1 VRNRRVSVPRVD
13 FASSLAAKL
22 AGREAVVAV
31 IGLGFAGF
39 PQAVEI
45 AKSGLRVIGIDVDAG
60 KIGRISAGESLSP
73 DVPSTEL
80 QSLQSRGLFA
90 CSADYASVRDADIVV
105 ACLPTPLDSSQQP
118 DLRFVRSAAEG
129 LRGKVRAGQLL
140 LLESTVPPGTTRKLF
155 LPVLEDAGLKPGRDA
170 FLAFAPER
178 IDPGNKK
185 FPLNKIP
192 RLIGGITTECT
203 GAAARF
209 YEMFVDEVWP
219 VSSPEV
225 AEMSK
230 NVENTFRFIN
240 ISFINEVAM
249 LCDRM
254 GISVWEVVRAA
265 STKPFA
271 FMPHYPSP
279 GVGGHCI
286 PIVPFYLES
295 VAREYGVPAA
305 IIEAAGTINAAMPGF
320 VVDKLEREL
329 VKRGKK
335 LQDARVLVVGV
346 TYKPDVPD
354 LRESAAVRVLSQLLA
369 RGVRASYYDPYVPEL
384 LVDGHGL
391 RSEPALDAA
400 HADCAIVTTPHKA
413 LDYDGLASSS
423 GFVFDTVNALPS
435 NFPADVVKL

>member
-1 VRNRRVSVPRVD
+1 MPQVD
-13 FASSLAAKL
+13 FASSLATKL
-22 AGREAVVAV
+22 ATREATVAV

-39 PQAVEI
+39 PQAIEI
-45 AKSGLRVIGIDVDAG
+45 AKSGLKVMGVDVDAR
-60 KIGRISAGESLSP
+60 KVSRIAAGESLSP
-73 DVPSTEL
+73 DVPSSELREL
-80 QSLQSRGLFA
+80 QSHGLFD
-90 CSADYASVRDADIVV
+90 CSTDYASVRGADVIV
-105 ACLPTPLDSSQQP
+105 ACLPTPLDASQQP
-118 DLRFVRSAAEG
+118 DLRFVKAAADG
-129 LRGKVRAGQLL
+129 LLGKVRAGQLL

-155 LPVLEDAGLKPGRDA
+155 QPVLEDAGLEVGRDA

-178 IDPGNKK
+178 IDPGNTR

-192 RLIGGITTECT
+192 RLIGGITSECT
-203 GAAARF
+203 AAASSF

-254 GISVWEVVRAA
+254 GISIWEVVRAA

-295 VAREYGVPAA
+295 VARGYGAPAG
-305 IIEAAGTINAAMPGF
+305 IIEAAGRVNAGMPGF

-329 VKRGKK
+329 ERRGRNS
-335 LQDARVLVVGV
+335 QDARVLVVGV

-354 LRESAAVRVLSQLLA
+354 LRESAALRVIAQLMD
-369 RGVRASYYDPYVPEL
+369 RGIRVSYYDPYVPEVSVGGRKL
-384 LVDGHGL
+384 T
-391 RSEPALDAA
+391 SEPNLDAV
-400 HADCAIVTTPHKA
+400 HVDCALLTTPHKA
-413 LDYDGLASSS
+413 VDYDRLARTSA
-423 GFVFDTVNALPS
+423 FIFDTVNALPPS
-435 NFPADVVKL
+435 FPADVVKL

>member
-1 VRNRRVSVPRVD
+1 MPGSD

-22 AGREAVVAV
+22 ASHDATIAV

-39 PQAVEI
+39 PQAMEI
-45 AKSGLRVIGIDVDAG
+45 AKSGLRVTGIDVDAR
-60 KIGRISAGESLSP
+60 KVSRIAAGESLSP
-73 DVPSTEL
+73 DVPSADLRDL
-80 QSLQSRGLFA
+80 QARDLFS
-90 CSADYASVRDADIVV
+90 CSTDYASVRDADIIV

-118 DLRFVRSAAEG
+118 DLRFVSSAAEG
-129 LRGKVRAGQLL
+129 LRGKVRSGQLL
-140 LLESTVPPGTTRKLF
+140 LLESTVPPGTTRRLF
-155 LPVLEDAGLKPGRDA
+155 LPVLQDAGLEPGRDA

-178 IDPGNKK
+178 IDPGNHD
-185 FPLNKIP
+185 FPLQRIP
-192 RLIGGITTECT
+192 RLVGGVTTGCT
-203 GAAARF
+203 AVASKF

-240 ISFINEVAM
+240 ISFVNEVAM

-295 VAREYGVPAA
+295 VAREHGVPSA
-305 IIEAAGTINAAMPGF
+305 IIEAAGRVNGAMPAF

-329 VKRGKK
+329 VKRGRK
-335 LQDARVLVVGV
+335 LLDARVLVVGV

-354 LRESAAVRVLSQLLA
+354 LRESAAVKVLSELLD
-369 RGVRASYYDPYVPEL
+369 RGARASYYDPYVPEL
-384 LVDGHGL
+384 ILGGREVS
-391 RSEPALDAA
+391 SESTLDSARY
-400 HADCAIVTTPHKA
+400 DCSIVTIPHKA
-413 LDYDGLASSS
+413 TDYDRLASASA
-423 GFVFDTVNALPS
+423 FIFDAVNALPP

>member
-1 VRNRRVSVPRVD
+1 MPRVD
-13 FASSLAAKL
+13 FASSLATKL
-22 AGREAVVAV
+22 ASREATVAV

-45 AKSGLRVIGIDVDAG
+45 AKSGLRVMGIDVDAR
-60 KIGRISAGESLSP
+60 KVSRISAGESLSP
-73 DVPSTEL
+73 DVPSSEL
-80 QSLQSRGLFA
+80 QGLQARGLFD
-90 CSADYASVRDADIVV
+90 CSTSYDAARDADVIV

-118 DLRFVRSAAEG
+118 DLRFVKAAADG
-129 LRGKVRAGQLL
+129 LLGKVRAGQLV

-155 LPVLEDAGLKPGRDA
+155 LPVLEHAGLEPGRDA

-178 IDPGNKK
+178 IDPGNTR

-192 RLIGGITTECT
+192 RLIGGITAQCT
-203 GAAARF
+203 AAASSF

-219 VSSPEV
+219 VSAPEV

-295 VAREYGVPAA
+295 VAREYGTPAT
-305 IIEAAGTINAAMPGF
+305 IIEAAGRINDLMPSF

-329 VKRGKK
+329 ARHGRKS
-335 LQDARVLVVGV
+335 QDARVLLIGV

-354 LRESAAVRVLSQLLA
+354 LRESAALRVLAELMR
-369 RGVRASYYDPYVPEL
+369 RGIRISYYDPYVPEVSVGGRTL
-384 LVDGHGL
+384 A
-391 RSEPALDAA
+391 SEPSLDAA
-400 HADCAIVTTPHKA
+400 RVDCALLTTPHKT
-413 LDYDGLASSS
+413 LDYDRLARTAA
-423 GFVFDTVNALPS
+423 FVFDTVNALPPS
-435 NFPADVVKL
+435 FPADVVKL

>member
-1 VRNRRVSVPRVD
+1 MPRVD
-13 FASSLAAKL
+13 FASSLATKL
-22 AGREAVVAV
+22 ASREATVAV

-39 PQAVEI
+39 PQAMEI
-45 AKSGLRVIGIDVDAG
+45 AKSGLKVMGIDVDAR
-60 KIGRISAGESLSP
+60 KVSRIAAGESLSP
-73 DVPSTEL
+73 DVPSAELRGL
-80 QSLQSRGLFA
+80 QSLGLFY
-90 CSADYASVRDADIVV
+90 CSTDYASVRDADVIV

-118 DLRFVRSAAEG
+118 DLRFVKAAAEG
-129 LRGKVRAGQLL
+129 LLGKVTAGQLL
-140 LLESTVPPGTTRKLF
+140 LLESTVPPGTTRRLF
-155 LPVLEDAGLKPGRDA
+155 LPVLEHAGLEPGRDA

-178 IDPGNKK
+178 IDPGNKM

-192 RLIGGITTECT
+192 RLIGGITAECT
-203 GAAARF
+203 ATAARF
-209 YEMFVDEVWP
+209 YEMFVDDVWP

-295 VAREYGVPAA
+295 VARVYGTPAT
-305 IIEAAGTINAAMPGF
+305 IIEAAGRINDMMPSF

-329 VKRGKK
+329 GKRGRKP
-335 LQDARVLVVGV
+335 QDARVLVVGV

-354 LRESAAVRVLSQLLA
+354 LRESAALRVLAQLMD
-369 RGVRASYYDPYVPEL
+369 RGIRASYYDPYVPEL
-384 LVDGHGL
+384 SIGGHKL
-391 RSEPALDAA
+391 TSEPALDAA
-400 HADCAIVTTPHKA
+400 RVDCALLTTPHKA
-413 LDYDGLASSS
+413 MDYDRLARASA
-423 GFVFDTVNALPS
+423 FIFDTVNALPPS
-435 NFPADVVKL
+435 FPADVVKL